1 MKLFFKY
8 LFLSVL
14 SIFLS
19 VQVNASST
27 FFSIEKE
34 GGRVYDLANKGDG
47 LIPDVLKSARSRV
60 RSTYGDDYVD
70 IFLKQKFGNEQGA
83 AAVIVDKFGTAGKR
97 ILDDDNI
104 KTLSDA
110 AKAIVRDKNIM
121 RFYDQHMYRAVNET
135 SYNFDKL
142 KSTGIIDASPSQFP
156 TYISLDNFTDAAKAK
171 DVLQL
176 PKKPTWVA
184 EFTPDQVV
192 KDIRFAKGKFNQGD
206 YTEVLTQAYPKWGK
220 GGGTQFLT
228 NAEIK
233 VSKLRNIE
241 TGEIID
247 FTHTLKRSYAAKGQG
262 TDLIRETFSSNNIKI
277 QIKSG
282 HGFNRPHTTGD
293 FSKTNL
299 TMDKV
304 EDAII
309 DDFDIRVS
317 NGDNIP
323 TVGSANF
330 KGPAN
335 FILDVDGVSVG
346 YRVVYLQ
353 NGSVSISTYWPN

>member
-171 DVLQL
+171 DVL
-176 PKKPTWVA
+176 
-184 EFTPDQVV
+184 
-192 KDIRFAKGKFNQGD
+192 
-206 YTEVLTQAYPKWGK
+206 
-220 GGGTQFLT
+220 
-228 NAEIK
+228 
-233 VSKLRNIE
+233 
-241 TGEIID
+241 
-247 FTHTLKRSYAAKGQG
+247 
-262 TDLIRETFSSNNIKI
+262 
-277 QIKSG
+277 
-282 HGFNRPHTTGD
+282 
-293 FSKTNL
+293 
-299 TMDKV
+299 
-304 EDAII
+304 
-309 DDFDIRVS
+309 
-317 NGDNIP
+317 
-323 TVGSANF
+323 
-330 KGPAN
+330 
-335 FILDVDGVSVG
+335 
-346 YRVVYLQ
+346 
-353 NGSVSISTYWPN
+353 